1 MSPRQRDMAYD
12 LYQVII
18 HDNTYKTN
26 RFKLPCGL
34 FSAPNRCAPFL
45 QPRSMLALPPCHVS
59 PLTPMR
65 AGIWRYPCVA
75 PALPPPTPSSSA
87 VAAQLHPSPLFALE
101 AVGIPPQLLLTDAD
115 PGVCAAVA
123 SILPLALHLWCL
135 WHLHQNLRKHL
146 MSALDNHLTPN
157 VRYWAGFRHTRF
169 STGAVSTQRGE
180 GLNRHFKAHL
190 SGQSPLSKLFDQV
203 LLGG

>member
-1 MSPRQRDMAYD
+1 MAYD

-87 VAAQLHPSPLFALE
+87 VAAQLHPSPLFALRHNL
-101 AVGIPPQLLLTDAD
+101 ASYALFCDL
-115 PGVCAAVA
+115 VCVQAWSNSVA
-123 SILPLALHLWCL
+123 CYCSFLKGGH
-135 WHLHQNLRKHL
+135 
-146 MSALDNHLTPN
+146 
-157 VRYWAGFRHTRF
+157 
-169 STGAVSTQRGE
+169 
-180 GLNRHFKAHL
+180 NRL
-190 SGQSPLSKLFDQV
+190 
-203 LLGG
+203 